1 MVNIIFKVSGIFLV
15 VLVLLQIWISHTMIT
30 QGSNLKKIEN
40 LERQL
45 TQENLILENEIA
57 TTSAF
62 LNIATVSA
70 SLGFSVPK
78 TVQYIK

>member
-1 MVNIIFKVSGIFLV
+1 MNIIFKVSGVFLA
-15 VLVLLQIWISHTMIT
+15 VLILLQIWASHTMIT
-30 QGSNLKKIEN
+30 QGSNLKKIED

-45 TQENLILENEIA
+45 AQENLILENEIA
-57 TTSAF
+57 TTAAF

-78 TVQYIK
+78 TVQYIR

>member
-1 MVNIIFKVSGIFLV
+1 MNIIFKVSGMFLV
-15 VLVLLQIWISHTMIT
+15 VLVLLQIWVSHTMIT
-30 QGSNLKKIEN
+30 QGSNLKKIED

-45 TQENLILENEIA
+45 AQENLILENEIA

-62 LNIATVSA
+62 LNIATASA
-70 SLGFSVPK
+70 SLGFSIPK